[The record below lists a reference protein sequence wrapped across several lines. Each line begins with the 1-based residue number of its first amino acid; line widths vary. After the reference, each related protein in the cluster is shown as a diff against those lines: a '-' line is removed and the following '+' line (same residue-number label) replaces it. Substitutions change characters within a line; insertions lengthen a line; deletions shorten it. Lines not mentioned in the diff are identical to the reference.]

1 MQKSTKCYKEAKGEE
16 VTSVYGNQ
24 YFADAAG
31 FELGIE
37 GWI

>member
-16 VTSVYGNQ
+16 VTSVCGDQ
-24 YFADAAG
+24 YFAEAAS
-31 FELGIE
+31 FKLGIE